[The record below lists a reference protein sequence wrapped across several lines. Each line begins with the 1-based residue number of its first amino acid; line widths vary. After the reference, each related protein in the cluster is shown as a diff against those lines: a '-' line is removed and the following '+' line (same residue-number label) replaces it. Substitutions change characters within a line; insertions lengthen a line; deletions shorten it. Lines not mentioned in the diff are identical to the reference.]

1 MSVKAK
7 PLVAVAMSGGV
18 DSSVAAHLLKESGYE
33 IVGLTMMLSDPNGA
47 GEDLRF
53 DNRFSSQGVED
64 ARSVCV
70 QIGAPHHVLD
80 LFGEFK
86 KEIVD
91 NFYSEYVSGRTPN
104 PCVRCNPTIK
114 WKCLWAKASEL
125 GAELFATG
133 HYARILEG
141 KRLMRGKDKSKDQSY
156 ALWGLTSDD
165 LRHTLFPLGEL
176 TKEEVR
182 QVAKENHLKVAGK
195 RESQEVCFIPDKNI
209 IAFLRRWGK
218 NGSSNLKP
226 GPVYNLSGEVIGE
239 HKGCAFYTVGQR
251 GGLGIAFG
259 SPLYVVKID
268 ASANALYVGSDED
281 LFSRECEVGKINTIN
296 PDFRER
302 QFDCQVKIRY
312 RHNPAPAKVSFI
324 DEKTAEVA
332 FDQPQRA
339 ITPGQSAVFYDGEEV
354 LGGGIIEKV
363 SW

>member
-33 IVGLTMMLSDPNGA
+33 IVGLTMMLSHPNGA

-53 DNRFSSQGVED
+53 DSRFSSQGVED
-64 ARSVCV
+64 AKSACV

-80 LFGEFK
+80 LSREFK
-86 KEIVD
+86 KQIVD
-91 NFYSEYVSGRTPN
+91 DFYSEYINGRTPN
-104 PCVRCNPTIK
+104 PCVRCNPMIK
-114 WKCLWAKASEL
+114 WRYFWAKASEL

-133 HYARILEG
+133 HYAHVVGGR
-141 KRLMRGKDKSKDQSY
+141 RLFKGKDKSKDQSY

-176 TKEEVR
+176 TKQEVR
-182 QVAKENHLKVAGK
+182 QVAKENHLKVAEK
-195 RESQEVCFIPDKNI
+195 KESQEVCFIPDKDMI
-209 IAFLRRWGK
+209 GFLRRWGK
-218 NGSSNLKP
+218 DGSKNLKP
-226 GPVYNLSGEVIGE
+226 GPVYNLSGEMIGE

-251 GGLGIAFG
+251 EGLGIPFG

-268 ASANALYVGSDED
+268 ASANVLYVGSDED
-281 LFSRECEVGKINTIN
+281 LFSREFEVREINIID
-296 PDFRER
+296 PDFAPSE
-302 QFDCQVKIRY
+302 FSCEVKIRY
-312 RHNPAPAKVSFI
+312 RHQPAS
-324 DEKTAEVA
+324 AEVRFFDDKRA
-332 FDQPQRA
+332 VVLFDQPQRA

-354 LGGGIIEKV
+354 LGGGVIEKV